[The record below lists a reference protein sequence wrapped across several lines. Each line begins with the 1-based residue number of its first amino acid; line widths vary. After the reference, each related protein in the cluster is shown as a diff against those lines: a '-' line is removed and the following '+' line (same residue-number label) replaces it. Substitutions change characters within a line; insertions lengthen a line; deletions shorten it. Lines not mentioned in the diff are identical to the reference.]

1 MCQLLA
7 DNRKIS
13 HFKRELVMLRHY
25 CSLFFIK
32 WIVVYHGE
40 QWLRG
45 VQKAGRTLANS
56 NLRISIKSFKKCPI
70 RRRFLFWTRFFV
82 LYIYHSF
89 FLFWFS
95 TVLGW
100 QRKESSCEPL
110 FFQKNVSKQ
119 TIFSKLDKF
128 LTASRRNYYSLF
140 FYLLIYTFHVSL
152 SFFHSLIRKSR
163 SRSLA
168 SSPCFVG
175 R

>member
-32 WIVVYHGE
+32 WIVVYHGGAMVKRCSKGGKNSC
-40 QWLRG
+40 QFQPADFHQIF
-45 VQKAGRTLANS
+45 QKMS
-56 NLRISIKSFKKCPI
+56 NPQKISILDTFFCPVYLSLIFSFLI
-70 RRRFLFWTRFFV
+70 FNGFGLAEERILLR
-82 LYIYHSF
+82 
-89 FLFWFS
+89 
-95 TVLGW
+95 TV
-100 QRKESSCEPL
+100 
-110 FFQKNVSKQ
+110 
-119 TIFSKLDKF
+119 IFSKKRVQTDDIFKIGQISDSITKKL
-128 LTASRRNYYSLF
+128 LF
-140 FYLLIYTFHVSL
+140 FYLFIYTFHVSL